1 MNSKKSGNNDKRFQ
15 ILIYSLFVIICG
27 LWYSNYKQD
36 FILNTYTN
44 EKTVSLI
51 QENVVSKPI
60 DDRININTAAK
71 EDCMTLKGIGESK
84 AAAIIYYRQQN
95 GSFKSIEEI
104 KNVEGIGDKTFINIK
119 DKIII
124 K

>member
-1 MNSKKSGNNDKRFQ
+1 MNSKNSGNNDKRFQ

-71 EDCMTLKGIGESK
+71 EDLMTLKGIGESK

>member
-1 MNSKKSGNNDKRFQ
+1 MNNKKSGNNDIRFK

-36 FILNTYTN
+36 LILNTYTN

-60 DDRININTAAK
+60 DDRININTADK
-71 EDCMTLKGIGESK
+71 EDLMTLKGIGESK

-95 GSFKSIEEI
+95 GGFKSIEEI
-104 KNVEGIGDKTFINIK
+104 KNVEGIGDKTFKNIK

-124 K
+124 Q

>member
-1 MNSKKSGNNDKRFQ
+1 MNNKKSGNNNIRFQ

-36 FILNTYTN
+36 FIINTNTN

-51 QENVVSKPI
+51 QENIVSKPI
-60 DDRININTAAK
+60 DDRININTADK
-71 EDCMTLKGIGESK
+71 EDLMTLKGIGESK

-124 K
+124 Q